1 MSASR
6 LLNSVHYL
14 ATGQYS
20 LWAET
25 GKQTAISPDTPE
37 YFTWLETL
45 PSFHFKGKHGH
56 FTARQEQHYWYA
68 YRKAK
73 KRQFKRYLGTTDK
86 LTIVQLETIA
96 GQLAQAIAA
105 EPEPEAMPRR
115 KLAEPKKNLRTRI
128 QHLEYTVEQQKA
140 RIQQLEDEL
149 TTLKETHAREGY
161 NRIIRERQKWREEQ
175 SGLED

>member
-73 KRQFKRYLGTTDK
+73 KRQFKRYLGATDK
-86 LTIVQLETIA
+86 LTIAQLETIA
-96 GQLAQAIAA
+96 GQLAQVIAA
-105 EPEPEAMPRR
+105 EPEPPPAKRR
-115 KLAEPKKNLRTRI
+115 KMAETKEALRARV
-128 QHLEYTVEQQKA
+128 QYLERTVEAQKA
-140 RIQQLEDEL
+140 RIEQLEDEL
-149 TTLKETHAREGY
+149 TALKETHAREGY
-161 NRIIRERQKWREEQ
+161 NRMVRERESRREE
-175 SGLED
+175 

>member
-1 MSASR
+1 MTATR

-14 ATGQYS
+14 ATDTYS
-20 LWAET
+20 LWAES

-37 YFTWLETL
+37 YFEWLDTL

-56 FTARQEQHYWYA
+56 FTARQEQGYWYA

-86 LTIVQLETIA
+86 LALQQLELIA
-96 GQLAQAIAA
+96 DQLAQVIAA
-105 EPEPEAMPRR
+105 APEPPAVPRR
-115 KLAEPKKNLRTRI
+115 KQAEPKEALRTRVR
-128 QHLEYTVEQQKA
+128 QLERTVEQQRT

-149 TTLKETHAREGY
+149 TSVKKAHATENY
-161 NRIIRERQKWREEQ
+161 NRILKERRNRREE
-175 SGLED
+175 